1 MGKNKAEKV
10 VDLKT
15 QKITDEQLGEV
26 QKIVTAMNRGQME
39 LGMLETRK
47 HNMLHDVAVI
57 QDKLAK
63 MQGEF
68 EKQYGT
74 YDINIENGTINY
86 SENGEVNKKD

>member
-1 MGKNKAEKV
+1 MGKKKEKV
-10 VDLKT
+10 VDLKP

-26 QKIVTAMNRGQME
+26 QKIVNAMNRGQME

-68 EKQYGT
+68 EKEYGT
-74 YDINIENGTINY
+74 FDINIQDGTINY
-86 SENGEVNKKD
+86 KDDEPSNS

>member
-1 MGKNKAEKV
+1 MGKKKEEKV
-10 VDLKT
+10 VDLKP
-15 QKITDEQLGEV
+15 QKITDEQLSEV
-26 QKIVTAMNRGQME
+26 QRVVNAMNRGQME

-74 YDINIENGTINY
+74 FDVNIQDGTINY
-86 SENGEVNKKD
+86 KDNEPSDS

>member
-1 MGKNKAEKV
+1 MGKKKEEKV
-10 VDLKT
+10 VDLKP

-26 QKIVTAMNRGQME
+26 QKIVNAMNRGQME

-47 HNMLHDVAVI
+47 HNMLHEVAVI

-68 EKQYGT
+68 EKEYGT
-74 YDINIENGTINY
+74 FDINIQDGTINY
-86 SENGEVNKKD
+86 KDDEPSNS

>member
-1 MGKNKAEKV
+1 MGKKKEKV
-10 VDLKT
+10 VDLKP

-26 QKIVTAMNRGQME
+26 QKIVNAMNRGQME

-47 HNMLHDVAVI
+47 HNMLHEVAVI

-68 EKQYGT
+68 EKEYGT
-74 YDINIENGTINY
+74 FDINIQDGTINY
-86 SENGEVNKKD
+86 KDDEPSNS

>member
-1 MGKNKAEKV
+1 MGKKKEEKV
-10 VDLKT
+10 VDLKP
-15 QKITDEQLGEV
+15 QKITDEQLSEV
-26 QKIVTAMNRGQME
+26 QRVVNAMNRGQME

-47 HNMLHDVAVI
+47 HSMLHDVAVI

-74 YDINIENGTINY
+74 FDVNIQDGTINY
-86 SENGEVNKKD
+86 KDNEPSDS

>member
-1 MGKNKAEKV
+1 MGKKKEKV
-10 VDLKT
+10 VDLKP

-26 QKIVTAMNRGQME
+26 QKIVNAMNRGQME

-47 HNMLHDVAVI
+47 HNMLHDIAAV

-68 EKQYGT
+68 EKEYGT
-74 YDINIENGTINY
+74 FDINIQAGTINY
-86 SENGEVNKKD
+86 KDDEPSNS

>member
-1 MGKNKAEKV
+1 MGKKKKEEV
-10 VDLKT
+10 VDLKP
-15 QKITDEQLGEV
+15 QKITDEQLSEV
-26 QKIVTAMNRGQME
+26 QRVVNAMNRGQME

-74 YDINIENGTINY
+74 FDVNIQDGTINY
-86 SENGEVNKKD
+86 KDNEPSDS